1 MANPESD
8 NGDEDEEESNHSSA
22 NSDNVDDEMNSL
34 TLTPMTVR
42 LALTW
47 SKLQLR
53 DWLAI
58 ILKD

>member
-1 MANPESD
+1 MADPESD

-53 DWLAI
+53 DWLAF